1 MSKRNSCAN
10 PSANS
15 GLNTGANSDANPSA
29 NSGENPARAY
39 RVRMMAL
46 VVILVVTFL
55 VSACLGRYA
64 VSPAQLLSVIGA
76 SIQAWWAQLCAF
88 VTQSTPVVPSDV
100 QAAMTGSVPTLLLE
114 VRLPRIVVCVFVGAA
129 LSVAGAAYQGLF
141 QNPMCSQ
148 DVLGASS
155 GAAFGAAIAILLGL
169 GSMMVSVS
177 AFICGLVAVALSYTV
192 SKLSRGNAVLALILA
207 GMVVSALFSSGTSAI
222 KLVADTEEALPAI
235 TYWLMG
241 SLASIRSSQV
251 LPTLALII
259 IATLP
264 VYLLRWRINLLATG
278 EEEAKSMGLNTGA
291 LRLIVIGCATFLT
304 ATCVSVSGLIGWV
317 GLVIP
322 HFCRLA
328 LGNDYRRIIP
338 ASMLM
343 GASFLLIVDDFARLL
358 TTSEIPIG
366 ILTSF
371 VGAPIFLFLLVKGG
385 AIHRGTK
392 G

>member
-1 MSKRNSCAN
+1 MSKKSNSTVELH
-10 PSANS
+10 S
-15 GLNTGANSDANPSA
+15 T
-29 NSGENPARAY
+29 NPARAY
-39 RVRMMAL
+39 RFRMIVL
-46 VVILVVTFL
+46 VAILVVAFL
-55 VSACLGRYA
+55 VSACLGRYS
-64 VSPAQLLSVIGA
+64 VSPLQLLEVIGA
-76 SIQAWWAQLCAF
+76 ALQSWWANAVAF
-88 VTQSTPVVPSDV
+88 FTGGTAAVSEEVT
-100 QAAMTGSVPTLLLE
+100 AALTGSVPTLLLE
-114 VRLPRIVVCVFVGAA
+114 VRLPRIIVCVFVGAA
-129 LSVAGAAYQGLF
+129 LSVAGASYQGLF

-155 GAAFGAAIAILLGL
+155 GAAFGAALGILLGL
-169 GSMMVSVS
+169 GSIMVSVS
-177 AFICGLVAVALSYTV
+177 AFVCGLVAVALSYVV

-207 GMVVSALFSSGTSAI
+207 GMVVSSLFSSGTSAI
-222 KLVADTEEALPAI
+222 KLVADTEEVLPAI

-259 IATLP
+259 VATLP
-264 VYLLRWRINLLATG
+264 IFLLRWRINLLATG

-322 HFCRLA
+322 HFCRLM

-343 GASFLLIVDDFARLL
+343 GASFLLVVDDFARLL
-358 TTSEIPIG
+358 VTSEIPIG

>member
-1 MSKRNSCAN
+1 
-10 PSANS
+10 
-15 GLNTGANSDANPSA
+15 
-29 NSGENPARAY
+29 
-39 RVRMMAL
+39 
-46 VVILVVTFL
+46 
-55 VSACLGRYA
+55 
-64 VSPAQLLSVIGA
+64 
-76 SIQAWWAQLCAF
+76 
-88 VTQSTPVVPSDV
+88 
-100 QAAMTGSVPTLLLE
+100 
-114 VRLPRIVVCVFVGAA
+114 
-129 LSVAGAAYQGLF
+129 
-141 QNPMCSQ
+141 
-148 DVLGASS
+148 
-155 GAAFGAAIAILLGL
+155 
-169 GSMMVSVS
+169 
-177 AFICGLVAVALSYTV
+177 
-192 SKLSRGNAVLALILA
+192 
-207 GMVVSALFSSGTSAI
+207 MVVSALFSSGTSAI